1 LALART
7 LHQSSLEVAMR
18 IGFCVAAAVLAGGVA
33 FSAQDMPKT
42 KVVVEDGKEMTVTG
56 CVSRGADG
64 GYTLTHAA
72 GKDGVV
78 GSYILARL
86 DTDEDDQLDKLKD
99 HVGHRVEVKGKAAD
113 KGNGRLRI
121 QTESK
126 RTETRS
132 EVKGDLD
139 GLPFLGVKSSR
150 MIASVCP

>member
-1 LALART
+1 
-7 LHQSSLEVAMR
+7 MR
-18 IGFCVAAAVLAGGVA
+18 IGFCVAAAVVAAGLAL
-33 FSAQDMPKT
+33 SAQDGPKT
-42 KVVVEDGKEMTVTG
+42 KVIVEDGKEMTVTG
-56 CVSRGADG
+56 CVSRGAEG

-113 KGNGRLRI
+113 KGDGKLRI
-121 QTESK
+121 ETENK
-126 RTETRS
+126 RTASKS

-150 MIASVCP
+150 MLASVCP